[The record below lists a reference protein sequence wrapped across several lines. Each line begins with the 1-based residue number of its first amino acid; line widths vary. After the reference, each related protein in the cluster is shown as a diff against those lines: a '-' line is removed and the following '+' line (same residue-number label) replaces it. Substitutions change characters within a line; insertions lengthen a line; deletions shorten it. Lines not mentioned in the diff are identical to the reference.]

1 MKTSIFDFNLPKEL
15 IAQKPISPRD
25 SARLLHV
32 GNDVT
37 DLLVRDLT
45 SLLTPGDVLVINDT
59 KVIPAR
65 LRGKRDDV
73 KIEITLHKKNKDET
87 WCAFARPA
95 RRLHEGEKIK
105 FSDSFYATVLEKREA
120 GEIIVNFSGQEI
132 FSGLA
137 DNGFMPLPPYIAR
150 RNGNKETD
158 LKDYQTIYAARPG
171 AVAAPT
177 AGLHFTEALLSK
189 IRNSGIEIVELTLHV
204 GAGTFLPVKVDDT
217 DNHKMHSERGH
228 LSEDAVRR
236 ILRARK
242 AGGRITACG
251 TTTMRLLESAAPA
264 VGELLPFQGDTD
276 IFITPGYNFRIVDR
290 LITNFHLPKSTL
302 FMLVSAF
309 SGVEKMKAAYNHAIQ
324 SGYRFYSYGDACL
337 LERNESS

>member
-1 MKTSIFDFNLPKEL
+1 MKTSTFDFNLPKNL
-15 IAQKPISPRD
+15 IAQEPVSPRD

-32 GNDVT
+32 GNEM
-37 DLLVRDLT
+37 RDLVVKDLIT
-45 SLLTPGDVLVINDT
+45 LVNPGDVLVINDT

-65 LRGKRDDV
+65 LRGKRNEV
-73 KIEITLHKKNKDET
+73 SIEITLHKKNIDDT

-95 RRLHEGEKIK
+95 RRLHEGETIK
-105 FSDSFYATVLEKREA
+105 FSANFYATVLEKREA
-120 GEIIVNFSGQEI
+120 GEIVVNFSGQEI

-137 DNGFMPLPPYIAR
+137 ENGFMPLPPYIDRKNA
-150 RNGNKETD
+150 NKETD
-158 LKDYQTIYAARPG
+158 RQDYQTIYAANPG

-177 AGLHFTEALLSK
+177 AGLHFTDSLITKL
-189 IRNSGIEIVELTLHV
+189 RNYGVDIVELTLHV

-217 DNHKMHSERGH
+217 DNHKMHSERGE
-228 LSEDAVRR
+228 LGEDAVHR
-236 ILRARK
+236 ILTARK
-242 AGGRITACG
+242 KGSRIMACG
-251 TTTMRLLESAAPA
+251 TTTMRLLEAASPA
-264 VGELLPFQGDTD
+264 VGELLPFNGDTD

-309 SGVEKMKAAYNHAIQ
+309 SGIEKMKAAYTHAIR
-324 SGYRFYSYGDACL
+324 SRYRFYSYGDACL

>member
-15 IAQKPISPRD
+15 IAQEPVSPRD

-32 GNDVT
+32 GNNFT
-37 DLLVRDLT
+37 DLVVRDLT
-45 SLLTPGDVLVINDT
+45 SLVTPGDVLVVNDT

-73 KIEITLHKKNKDET
+73 SIEITLHKKNIDET

-105 FSDSFYATVLEKREA
+105 FSANFYATVLEKREA
-120 GEIIVNFSGQEI
+120 GEIVVDFSGREI

-137 DNGFMPLPPYIAR
+137 ENGFMPLPPYIAR
-150 RNGNKETD
+150 RNGDKKPD
-158 LKDYQTIYAARPG
+158 RQDYQTIYAARPG

-177 AGLHFTEALLSK
+177 AGLHFTEALLRK
-189 IRNSGIEIVELTLHV
+189 IRNSGVDIVKLTLHV

-217 DNHKMHSERGH
+217 DNHKMHSERGE
-228 LSEDAVRR
+228 LGEEAVRR
-236 ILRARK
+236 ILTARK
-242 AGGRITACG
+242 AGGRIMACG
-251 TTTMRLLESAAPA
+251 TTTMRLLETAAPT
-264 VGELLPFQGDTD
+264 VGELLPFKGDTD

-290 LITNFHLPKSTL
+290 LITNFHLPQSTL

-309 SGVEKMKAAYNHAIQ
+309 SGVEKMKAAYTHAIR

-337 LERNESS
+337 LEREKRS

>member
-1 MKTSIFDFNLPKEL
+1 MKTSTFDFNLPKEL
-15 IAQKPISPRD
+15 IAQEPVSPRD

-32 GNDVT
+32 GNNFT
-37 DLLVRDLT
+37 DLVVRDLT
-45 SLLTPGDVLVINDT
+45 NLVRPGDVLVVNDT

-73 KIEITLHKKNKDET
+73 SIEITLHKKNIDET

-120 GEIIVNFSGQEI
+120 GEIVVNFSGQEI

-137 DNGFMPLPPYIAR
+137 ENGFMPLPPYIAR
-150 RNGNKETD
+150 GNGDKETD
-158 LKDYQTIYAARPG
+158 RQDYQTIYAEKPG

-177 AGLHFTEALLSK
+177 AGLHFTEALLRK
-189 IRNSGIEIVELTLHV
+189 IRNSGVDIVKLTLHV

-217 DNHKMHSERGH
+217 DNHKMHSERGE
-228 LSEDAVRR
+228 LSEEAVRR
-236 ILRARK
+236 ILTARK
-242 AGGRITACG
+242 AGGRIMACG
-251 TTTMRLLESAAPA
+251 TTTMRLLETAAPT
-264 VGELLPFQGDTD
+264 VGELLPFKGDTD

-290 LITNFHLPKSTL
+290 LITNFHLPQSTL

-309 SGVEKMKAAYNHAIQ
+309 SGIEKMKAAYTHAIR

-337 LERNESS
+337 LERDKRS